1 MLGPGCVRETVAVG
15 ATRWLQAGRMD
26 LTRYDDKALALL
38 SSIQQ
43 DIAAMRWTRAWT
55 APASRREAEQALRRA
70 RALRREINRR
80 KHKG

>member
-1 MLGPGCVRETVAVG
+1 
-15 ATRWLQAGRMD
+15 MD

-55 APASRREAEQALRRA
+55 APAVRREAEQALRRA

-80 KHKG
+80 EHKGKRPWGMYVSCCPAGWGQQP

>member
-1 MLGPGCVRETVAVG
+1 
-15 ATRWLQAGRMD
+15 MD

-43 DIAAMRWTRAWT
+43 DIAAMRWMRAWT
-55 APASRREAEQALRRA
+55 APAVRREAEQALRRA

-80 KHKG
+80 EHKGKGHGECT